1 MSRIRREPLSCS
13 DLLLFSLFCHFDTF
27 PGVQQTRKCV
37 FPPPL
42 ADSDPTFRIPPEVC
56 HRLTFVLDRCDTP
69 RRSLTQSSRPIKE
82 GVPRLA
88 VKKKCF
94 LTNHLIIAIA
104 FAHPNLSPSLFI
116 AAATLSEASSPPTP
130 PPSHHRDPP
139 HPPPWPPMFFALRP
153 PWGTPCWTVR
163 CVGT

>member
-1 MSRIRREPLSCS
+1 MCVSTASGRQRSYLSHSSRGVSPSDIRARQVWQV
-13 DLLLFSLFCHFDTF
+13 FDSILKTN
-27 PGVQQTRKCV
+27 K
-37 FPPPL
+37 
-42 ADSDPTFRIPPEVC
+42 
-56 HRLTFVLDRCDTP
+56 
-69 RRSLTQSSRPIKE
+69 RRSPNAYCSWTL
-82 GVPRLA
+82 
-88 VKKKCF
+88 KKKSF

-116 AAATLSEASSPPTP
+116 TAATLSEASSPPHL